1 VTGRILFV
9 DPNHGPR
16 AQMAEALL
24 RARAAGQLDVASAGT
39 EPGARLD
46 EVADVLAEAG
56 IIDFRPTRRTLT
68 SVLDPPP
75 DLLIAVCEEGCAACP
90 FVAGARRV
98 QRWPFPD
105 PAELPADQ
113 RADGLRRIRDELG
126 ELIEDLVATE
136 TSADRR

>member
-1 VTGRILFV
+1 MTSRVLFV
-9 DPNHGPR
+9 DPGHGPR

-24 RARAAGQLDVASAGT
+24 RARAPGLYDVASAGT

-46 EVADVLAEAG
+46 QVAEVLAETN
-56 IIDFRPTRRTLT
+56 ITDFRPTRRRLT

-90 FVAGARRV
+90 FVPGARRV

-113 RADGLRRIRDELG
+113 RAAALRRTRDELR
-126 ELIEDLVATE
+126 ELVEDLVATE
-136 TSADRR
+136 ASTDRR